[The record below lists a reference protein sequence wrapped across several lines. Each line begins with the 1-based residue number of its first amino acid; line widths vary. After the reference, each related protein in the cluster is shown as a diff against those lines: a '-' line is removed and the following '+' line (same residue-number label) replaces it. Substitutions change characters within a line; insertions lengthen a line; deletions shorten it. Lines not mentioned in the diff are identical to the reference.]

1 MPEPQQP
8 MMQPGQPPMRPN
20 DQQHRTSLVVPILLI
35 ALGALFLFRN
45 WNPGFSP
52 FHLLRTYWPLILIL
66 VGLGKIWDSSRNR
79 GASYGTGGQTSSG
92 VALGSTLGVVAFV
105 VVLVI
110 LLGHYQRSRSYASG
124 GDRSDDSD
132 RADSSSHTEQVLELQ
147 GATSVRAELKMGAG
161 QMNINGG
168 SGHLLNSRFMF
179 DRKWDS
185 PRVDYQVVDGKGRLE
200 ISQDQGSGIH
210 FGPSDNIWDLN
221 FNNDVPL
228 ELEVEMGAGQ
238 GNLRL
243 RDMNVK
249 DLQLHMGAG
258 QVELD
263 LTGER
268 KSDLNVEIKGGV
280 GQATIRL
287 PHDVGVSAHA
297 AGGLG
302 TVSASEMHKDGNE
315 YRNDAY
321 GKTTHRIRLDVE
333 GGIGEIDLIQD

>member
-1 MPEPQQP
+1 MPQPQPQQP
-8 MMQPGQPPMRPN
+8 VQPN

-35 ALGALFLFRN
+35 ALGALFLLRN

-66 VGLGKIWDSSRNR
+66 VGLGKIWDSSRRR
-79 GASYGTGGQTSSG
+79 GAGYGSGGQTFSG

-124 GDRSDDSD
+124 GGDRSDDSD

-147 GATSVRAELKMGAG
+147 GATSVHAELKMGAG
-161 QMNINGG
+161 QMNVSGG

-185 PRVDYQVVDGKGRLE
+185 PRVDYQVVDGKGNLE
-200 ISQDQGSGIH
+200 ISQDQGGGIH
-210 FGPSDNIWDLN
+210 FGPSDNTWDLN

-249 DLQLHMGAG
+249 DLQLKMGAG

-287 PHDVGVSAHA
+287 PRDVGVSAHA

-302 TVSASEMHKDGNE
+302 SINASSLHKDGNE
-315 YRNDAY
+315 YRNDVY
-321 GKTTHRIRLDVE
+321 GKTPHRIRLDVE
-333 GGIGEIDLIQD
+333 GGIGEIDLIQE